1 MANEVIVM
9 NTKVIAL
16 VVVVIVVAAGAVGAA
31 ALLNNKGSNEKYY
44 AIDGALNVYG
54 NADGDYKIDGNDLS
68 VIQDVIDG
76 KKRFAHY
83 PLADANLDG
92 KVDSADKDL
101 VNKIINKES
110 CTINIINQKKTAGNY
125 NSSVKW
131 PVKSAI
137 ATGSSN
143 NLLLFTFAGINE
155 YVHGICYSTTP
166 DWVLFPYYKD
176 VTKLANSST
185 AISIDAAN
193 DTIKEYNVT
202 ALISD
207 YTDSTI
213 SNESEYN
220 KNGIDVIRV
229 SAAVTDP
236 DKYASQLLMLGFLFG
251 TETKALEFAEWN
263 TKVLKE
269 IGDKVA
275 TIADANKKTV
285 VTSNSAASTKGV
297 WLSAG
302 VSDYRAVMEQAGGVY
317 AIGDDYDIYAV
328 SGYTSGAYFKKG
340 DTWLY
345 QPDVNPDYII
355 SMRVS
360 TWYSG
365 TVDVKDLWEKSVSAF
380 DESEAYTNKHVYVMT
395 GDAPITIRIAYAA
408 AILYPDVFTM
418 DWANDLNKEV
428 FEKFYP
434 ADINPEGKS
443 FVISYD
449 DYTAAKAAAA

>member
-1 MANEVIVM
+1 M

-16 VVVVIVVAAGAVGAA
+16 VAVVVVVAAGSIGAVV
-31 ALLNNKGSNEKYY
+31 LLNQNNNSSEKNY

-54 NADGDYKIDGNDLS
+54 NADGDYKIDNNDLN
-68 VIQDVIDG
+68 VIQDIIDG

-83 PLADANLDG
+83 PLADANLDK
-92 KVDSADKDL
+92 KVDSEDKEL
-101 VNKIINKES
+101 VKKIINKEE

-125 NSSVKW
+125 DSTVKW

-143 NLLLFTFAGINE
+143 NLLLFTLAGINDKI
-155 YVHGICYSTTP
+155 HGICYSTTP
-166 DWVLFPYYKD
+166 DWVLFPYYEN
-176 VTKLANSST
+176 VTKLASSST
-185 AISIDAAN
+185 QISIDAAN
-193 DTIKEYNVT
+193 DTVKQYNVT

-213 SNESEYN
+213 NNEAEYN
-220 KNGIDVIRV
+220 KKGIDVVRV

-251 TETKALEFAEWN
+251 TETQAMEYAEWN

-269 IGDKVA
+269 ISDKVA
-275 TIADANKKTV
+275 TIDQEKLKKV
-285 VTSNSAASTKGV
+285 VTSNSAASAKGV
-297 WLSAG
+297 WISAG
-302 VSDYRAVMEQAGGVY
+302 VSDYRAVMEAAGGVY
-317 AIGDDYDIYAV
+317 GISDEFDVYGV

-345 QPDVNPDYII
+345 QPGTSPDYII

-365 TVDVKDLWEKSVSAF
+365 TVNTVSLWEESVGAF
-380 DESEAYTNKHVYVMT
+380 DETSAYLNKNVYVMT

-418 DWANDLNKEV
+418 EWANGLNKEIM
-428 FEKFYP
+428 EKFSP
-434 ADINPEGKS
+434 GEINTDGKF

-449 DYTAAKAAAA
+449 DYNAAKLAA

>member
-1 MANEVIVM
+1 M

-16 VVVVIVVAAGAVGAA
+16 VAVVIVVAAGTIGAV
-31 ALLNNKGSNEKYY
+31 ALLNKNGGSDEKNY

-54 NADGDYKIDGNDLS
+54 NADGDYKIDNSD
-68 VIQDVIDG
+68 VDIIQDIIDG

-83 PLADANLDG
+83 PLADANLDK
-92 KVDSADKDL
+92 KVDSEDKDL
-101 VNKIINKES
+101 VKKIINKES

-125 NSSVKW
+125 DSSVKW

-143 NLLLFTFAGINE
+143 NLLLFTLAGINE
-155 YVHGICYSTTP
+155 HIHGICYSTTP

-176 VTKLANSST
+176 VARLGESST
-185 AISIDAAN
+185 AIPIDAAN
-193 DTIKEYNVT
+193 DTIKAHSVT
-202 ALISD
+202 AVLSD

-236 DKYASQLLMLGFLFG
+236 DKYSSQLLMLGFLFG
-251 TETKALEFAEWN
+251 TETKAMEFAEWN
-263 TKVLKE
+263 TKVLNE
-269 IGDKVA
+269 IKDKVA
-275 TIADANKKTV
+275 TIPAEKLKKV

-297 WLSAG
+297 WISAG
-302 VSDYRAVMEQAGGVY
+302 VSDYRAVMEAAGGVY
-317 AIGDDYDIYAV
+317 GIPDSYDIKGV

-345 QPDVNPDYII
+345 EPEISPDYII

-365 TVDVKDLWEKSVSAF
+365 TVNIVDLWEKSVSAF
-380 DESEAYTNKHVYVMT
+380 DETSAYIGKNVYVMT

-408 AILYPDVFTM
+408 AIMYPDVFTM
-418 DWANDLNKEV
+418 DWANGLNAEV

-434 ADINPEGKS
+434 ADIDTSGKS
-443 FVISYD
+443 FVITFD
-449 DYTAAKAAAA
+449 DYDKAKKAAA